1 MNDQI
6 NMNDSTVQT
15 TEATQ
20 TVVAPQAIPQA
31 VPQVQRRGYKRPAQA
46 TIYALACGCCNTSR
60 RGPVQLPDGSWAVAC
75 YWGPAS
81 HPEDARLHLPKGE
94 TIIGVQAVDAA
105 LGL

>member
-15 TEATQ
+15 TDAIQ
-20 TVVAPQAIPQA
+20 TVAAPQPPQP
-31 VPQVQRRGYKRPAQA
+31 PQPQRGYKRPAQA

-60 RGPVQLPDGSWAVAC
+60 RGPVQLPDGSWAVVC